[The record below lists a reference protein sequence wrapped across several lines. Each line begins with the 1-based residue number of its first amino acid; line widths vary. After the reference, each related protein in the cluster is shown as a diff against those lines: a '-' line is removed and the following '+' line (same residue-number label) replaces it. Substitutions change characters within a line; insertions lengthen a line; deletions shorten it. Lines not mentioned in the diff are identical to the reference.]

1 MLRQEYKY
9 LVPNELLP
17 KLREMLLPYVV
28 LDPHAAREPLKL
40 YTVRSIYFDTPSLQF
55 YYEKI
60 EGFKDRKKLRI
71 RSYYEYSPESK
82 LFLEIKRK
90 YERSVFKNR
99 ALTRYNNARDVFS
112 GGDFKPFMLN
122 GSKNSNCYKD
132 AEQFLFHIYKM
143 KLRPTILI
151 VYERE
156 AYFDKFDK
164 TVRITFDRNLR
175 SFPYPSIDELF
186 RNSRLTP
193 SMPNH
198 FVLEVKFN
206 RFMPSWIKSIIG
218 HFGFRWQ
225 SVSKYTICID
235 TQKQYKRMHPSAKH
249 SSVDFFKR
257 TNGKAPADYESDY
270 ESEYEMLNQD

>member
-1 MLRQEYKY
+1 MMRQEYKY

-17 KLREMLLPYVV
+17 ELREMLLPYVV
-28 LDPHAAREPLKL
+28 LDPHAAKEPLKL

-71 RSYYEYSPESK
+71 RSYYEYSPDSK

-99 ALTRYNNARDVFS
+99 ALTLYDNARDIFN
-112 GGDFKPFMLN
+112 GGDLKPYLLN
-122 GSKNSNCYKD
+122 GSKHSNCQKD
-132 AEQFLFHIYKM
+132 AEQFFFHIHKM
-143 KLRPTILI
+143 NLRPTILI

-156 AYFDKFDK
+156 AYFDKFDD
-164 TVRITFDRNLR
+164 TIRITFDRNLR
-175 SFPYPSIDELF
+175 SYPYPPIDELF
-186 RNSRLTP
+186 RNTQLMP
-193 SMPNH
+193 SLPNH

-206 RFMPSWIKSIIG
+206 RRMPLWIKNIIG

-235 TQKQYKRMHPSAKH
+235 TQKRYGRIHRAAKH
-249 SSVDFFKR
+249 ASVDFFKS
-257 TNGKAPADYESDY
+257 TNGKLMADYETNY
-270 ESEYEMLNQD
+270 QSEYEILNQD